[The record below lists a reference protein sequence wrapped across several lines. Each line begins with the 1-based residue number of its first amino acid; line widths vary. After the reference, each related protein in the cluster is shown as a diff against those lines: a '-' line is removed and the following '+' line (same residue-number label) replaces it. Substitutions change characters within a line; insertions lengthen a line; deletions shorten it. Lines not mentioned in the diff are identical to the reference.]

1 MMTIHLQRWLEV
13 AAIAQLGVAALNLGL
28 VRLLQWREPLGRLPL
43 LMREVF
49 QVHVWFISF
58 TLVSFGIMTLRFAV
72 PMAARTDPAATWLAA
87 IIAVFWGL
95 RVFIQLAYYSVSHW
109 RHDMFRTMVHL
120 FLVIMYGGM
129 AVAYGMAAWG
139 A

>member
-1 MMTIHLQRWLEV
+1 MTMHLRWCLEV
-13 AAIAQLGVAALNLGL
+13 AAVAQLGVAALNLGL
-28 VRLLQWREPLGRLPL
+28 VRLLQWKTSLRQLPL

-49 QVHVWFISF
+49 QVHVWFISL
-58 TLVSFGIMTLRFAV
+58 TVAAFGVMTLRFAGS
-72 PMAARTDPAATWLAA
+72 MAANEDPVTAWLAA
-87 IIAVFWGL
+87 IISIFWGL

-109 RHDMFRTMVHL
+109 RRNNLRTAVHI
-120 FLVIMYGGM
+120 FLLIMYGGM